1 MRAEAEKRV
10 DPNQSISFCD
20 EQVFD
25 IFKNHR
31 LELELAKFQ
40 VLRKTMPI
48 FVMLT
53 RLNPGAVDLPV
64 EFEKLERKVMKRVK
78 EDCPDV
84 RWISSYAV
92 LGPYD
97 YLDIFEANDL
107 ETVARLST
115 LLRTFGHAQTE
126 IWGAIEWERFKE
138 LISALPRDRT
148 D

>member
-1 MRAEAEKRV
+1 M
-10 DPNQSISFCD
+10 Q
-20 EQVFD
+20 
-25 IFKNHR
+25 
-31 LELELAKFQ
+31 LELAKFQ

-48 FVMLT
+48 FIMLT

-64 EFEKLERKVMKRVK
+64 EFEKLERKVMKRVR

-97 YLDIFEANDL
+97 YLDVFEANDL

-115 LLRTFGHAQTE
+115 LIRTFGHAQTE

>member
-1 MRAEAEKRV
+1 
-10 DPNQSISFCD
+10 
-20 EQVFD
+20 
-25 IFKNHR
+25 
-31 LELELAKFQ
+31 
-40 VLRKTMPI
+40 MPI
-48 FVMLT
+48 FIMLT

-115 LLRTFGHAQTE
+115 LIRTFGHAQTE